1 MIKAIPEGYR
11 TLTPYLVLA
20 DANAGIE
27 FYKRALGA
35 AEVYRLQAPDGK
47 IGHAELTIGDS
58 RLMLADEAPEYGAKS
73 PRAFGGCPIG
83 LYVYVSDVD
92 AAAQRFLAAGGSLVR
107 PVETQFY
114 GDRSGQFD
122 DPEGYRWTLS
132 QHVEDVSPE
141 EMDRRARALYG
152 E

>member
-1 MIKAIPEGYR
+1 MAKAIPDGFH

-20 DANAGIE
+20 DASAGID
-27 FYKRALGA
+27 FYERALGA
-35 AEVYRLQAPDGK
+35 VEVYRLPTPDGK
-47 IGHAELTIGDS
+47 IGHAELTIGNS

-83 LYVYVSDVD
+83 LYVYLNDVD
-92 AAAQRFLAAGGSLVR
+92 AAAERFLTAGGTLVR

-141 EMDRRARALYG
+141 EMKRRAQALYG